1 MSAGSSVEKKY
12 LTGSGVVREAM
23 FQQLSWY
30 KRFLGRSNER
40 PPRASSSH
48 LGSVIFEGWHAV
60 REEERLKRLAD
71 WPFVVNTSWKVLF
84 GCGTGL
90 LILIEGSGIYDLL
103 FKSGGTRGMKT
114 IENMILVLMPW
125 IMSLLGLRSLRQMK
139 DLRNLA
145 DRILVVPRVCI
156 AFLLFSTYMLLIEGF
171 GTLVDWLS

>member
-1 MSAGSSVEKKY
+1 MGRIDSDLKRITSEPWLVWQCWWATFSARAKWRSFMSAGSSVEKKY

-114 IENMILVLMPW
+114 IENMI
-125 IMSLLGLRSLRQMK
+125 
-139 DLRNLA
+139 
-145 DRILVVPRVCI
+145 
-156 AFLLFSTYMLLIEGF
+156 F
-171 GTLVDWLS
+171 